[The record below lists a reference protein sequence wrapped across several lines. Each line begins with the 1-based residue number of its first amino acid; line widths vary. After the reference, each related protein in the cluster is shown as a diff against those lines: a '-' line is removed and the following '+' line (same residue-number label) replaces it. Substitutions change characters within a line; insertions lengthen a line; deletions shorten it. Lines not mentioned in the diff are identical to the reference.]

1 MTKVIKSC
9 VMLTLL
15 WTSAFLIS
23 WCTWFW
29 WDKETEVDT
38 SSTWTW
44 VESNDVPE
52 VASLMWTFDSVVA
65 EWKEKVTNS
74 IATYLDQW
82 KSLLE
87 QWKINSSSTWKITL
101 AYWDTV
107 WNTDFNF
114 SGQFDKEL
122 DQFLWSFNLW
132 VWLTNWTK
140 AYPML
145 PDNLNAWIGIQW
157 FLNKDN
163 YYFQLSWLSLDW
175 VEKYFVQSKEDNIE
189 YQKMMKIV
197 DKIKWKWI
205 SFDEKTLC
213 NKNAKTYSEEWC
225 EAAKTIATTK
235 KQMFDVID
243 QTQESVSESVK
254 LQNELK
260 EVVLEWIANILNSD
274 VLIDSEKTEY
284 EWKEAYK
291 FNIDE
296 EWFKYQLWKSL
307 KQFYWIVLDQS
318 KVSMQNMYASMWE
331 EMPEEYYTE
340 MKKEMENWID
350 EWLAMIWIKNFEWY
364 IVYNEE
370 WNDIEIKNIT
380 FYAKEDP
387 SINTLAP
394 VEVDEDV
401 DTEEDVENEE
411 NDLEAILEENK
422 DVESEKSIQLEANW
436 IEDEENEE
444 MVNEENKEI
453 VNEEDNEIVNEE
465 DEELVEENELLEAQE
480 DSYSVS
486 SEPVEINMSYSTSK
500 KEIKLEAMQ
509 WKEMMFRTLFTY
521 EFTDE
526 WTKFNIWISP
536 NLWMWL
542 VNNWIEISS
551 TIWTTQTA
559 TKLEQK
565 SYSVLTFKKELL
577 EAYWVQNNIVLT
589 IDMNTSTQLNWEL
602 QLPDISKATP
612 FYKVESYINNLEKQA
627 EAQKMKANNTNNKKP
642 TTNNTNNKNNKMKAN

>member
-23 WCTWFW
+23 WCSWFG
-29 WDKETEVDT
+29 WDKEKEVNT
-38 SSTWTW
+38 PSTW
-44 VESNDVPE
+44 VETNDTPE
-52 VASLMWTFDSVVA
+52 VVSLMWTFDSVVA

-145 PDNLNAWIGIQW
+145 PDNVNTWIGIQW
-157 FLNKDN
+157 LLNKDN
-163 YYFQLSWLSLDW
+163 YYFQLSSLSLDW
-175 VEKYFVQSKEDNIE
+175 VEKYFIKSKEDNIE
-189 YQKMMKIV
+189 YQKLMKIV

-260 EVVLEWIANILNSD
+260 EIVLEWIANILNSD

-296 EWFKYQLWKSL
+296 EWFKYQLWKTL
-307 KQFYWIVLDQS
+307 KQFYWIILDQS
-318 KVSMQNMYASMWE
+318 KISMQNIYASMWE
-331 EMPEEYYTE
+331 EMPEEYYSE

-380 FYAKEDP
+380 FYAKEDS

-401 DTEEDVENEE
+401 DTEVDEE
-411 NDLEAILEENK
+411 NDLETILEENK
-422 DVESEKSIQLEANW
+422 DVESEESIQLEANW
-436 IEDEENEE
+436 IEDEEIVDEE
-444 MVNEENKEI
+444 PVEEI
-453 VNEEDNEIVNEE
+453 V
-465 DEELVEENELLEAQE
+465 DEESVEENELLVAQE

-500 KEIKLEAMQ
+500 KEIKFEAVQ
-509 WKEMMFRTLFTY
+509 WKETMFNMLFTY
-521 EFTDE
+521 EITDE
-526 WTKFNIWISP
+526 WAKFNIWISP

-551 TIWTTQTA
+551 TLWTTQTA

-602 QLPDISKATP
+602 QLPDVSKATP